1 MRPHTDFTDCA
12 PTTGKDSRRPGV
24 LLGGHPWAKGLW
36 CESNDRM
43 TGQSKR
49 RVENKIDVT
58 LYCKF

>member
-1 MRPHTDFTDCA
+1 MTPPLPRA
-12 PTTGKDSRRPGV
+12 E
-24 LLGGHPWAKGLW
+24 GLR

-43 TGQSKR
+43 TGQSKK